1 MRAAVARL
9 IENGG
14 ILNQRAHWK
23 KLATGGW
30 IMNYLIKR
38 IVGMVSVSIVCLPVI
53 SAYAQEDT
61 GVLEEIIVTAQKRQQ
76 SLQDVPISVSVLSG
90 AKLEEANIEN
100 LDDLALYVPNFSKG
114 ESGAG
119 AIIQIRGI
127 GTGSNAGF
135 EQSVVMYMDDIAL
148 GRNPLAR
155 MPMMDLE
162 RVEVLRGPQNV
173 LFGKNSIAGAIS
185 LVTAKPTDEV
195 EGSISLRYEPDYGDT
210 EGTVVLSGPLSDS
223 IAGRLAVRYA
233 DYGGYY
239 YNSFLERDEEQRD
252 EMAVRGTLRWEGGD
266 NSELI
271 IKFENNTVDGKGEGH
286 ELIFGYDTLIP
297 DFAGLDYPGVVATL
311 QGLYNFGIFPPNPAF
326 PPPIDVG
333 NDEISMDRVRR
344 SAFDGYQELDL
355 NKVQVTYNQDFDNF
369 TFTSVTGYIEYE
381 EDRLAGGG
389 LSGIDISSVLTN
401 EEYEQ
406 ISQEFR
412 LTSTGDGPFQ
422 WIAGGYFQTWELSQ
436 LGTTFLDD
444 SNVPV
449 LLGLTLAP
457 GLEGIANL
465 QSYIDYDG
473 DSKTYAAFGQVSWS
487 MSDRAR
493 ITLGGRYTHEIKNGR
508 RFADVVN
515 STTGEFDIVQA
526 ILTSCIFGVDY
537 DTLGQASAFGFPLP
551 DCTFVNPAPPGY
563 YSTHDAM
570 GKRTEDAFTPS
581 LTLEFDV
588 GDDSLFY
595 VSASQGF
602 KAGGFDASA
611 VRESQLEYEEEEVL
625 AYELG
630 LKSSFAG
637 GRAQTNIAVFSSDY
651 DDLQSTT
658 FDGTAAFFT
667 GNAAEYQAHGVEFDG
682 RWRVTD
688 NLTLAGS
695 FAYIDGEFGGG
706 EVDSNRIPC
715 NVRFGQ
721 LNPGVICYREGRIP
735 GNTPEWSGTLI
746 ADLVLPITS
755 DVDFRATLDV
765 LYEDEYFTEPTKEV
779 ATIQDAYTK
788 FNLRLALE
796 GERWTLAVLG
806 KNLSDEDVLEF
817 SGAVPLS
824 GPDLFAS
831 TYYGYLQPPRTISA
845 QFDYRF

>member
-1 MRAAVARL
+1 MSHV
-9 IENGG
+9 
-14 ILNQRAHWK
+14 
-23 KLATGGW
+23 
-30 IMNYLIKR
+30 IKR
-38 IVGMVSVSIVCLPVI
+38 IAGMVLVSIVSLPFI

-61 GVLEEIIVTAQKRQQ
+61 GILEEIVVTAQKRQQ
-76 SLQDVPISVSVLSG
+76 SLQDVPISVSVVTG
-90 AKLEEANIEN
+90 DKIVEAGINN

-114 ESGAG
+114 ESGLG

-127 GTGSNAGF
+127 ATGANAGF
-135 EQSVVMYMDDIAL
+135 EQSVVMYMDDISL
-148 GRNPLAR
+148 GRGPLAR
-155 MPMMDLE
+155 MPLMDLE

-173 LFGKNSIAGAIS
+173 LFGKNSIGGAIS
-185 LVTAKPTDEV
+185 LITAKPTDEF
-195 EGSISLRYEPDYGDT
+195 EGNVSMRYEPEYGDT
-210 EGTVVLSGPLSDS
+210 EGTVVLSGPLSDT

-239 YNSFLERDEEQRD
+239 YNSFLERDEEQRE
-252 EMAVRGTLRWEGGD
+252 EMAVRGTLRWDAGD
-266 NSELI
+266 DAEVVF
-271 IKFENNTVDGKGEGH
+271 KFETNTVDSKGEGH

-311 QGLYNFGIFPPNPAF
+311 QGLYNFGIFPPNGNF
-326 PPPIDVG
+326 PPPVDVG
-333 NDEISMDRVRR
+333 NDEINMDRVRR
-344 SAFDGYQELDL
+344 SAFDGFQELDL
-355 NKVQVTYNQDFDNF
+355 NKFQVTYNQDFDDF

-389 LSGIDISSVLTN
+389 LSGIDITSILTN
-401 EEYEQ
+401 EKYEQ

-422 WIAGGYFQTWELSQ
+422 WIVGGYFQTWDLDQ
-436 LGTTFLDD
+436 IGTTFLDE

-449 LLGLTLAP
+449 LLGLTLVP
-457 GLEGIANL
+457 GLEDIANL
-465 QSYIDYDG
+465 QSFIDYDG
-473 DSKTYAAFGQVSWS
+473 DSTTYAGFGQFTWS

-493 ITLGGRYTHEIKNGR
+493 ITVGGRYTHEIKNGR

-515 STTGEFDIVQA
+515 STTGEFDISQA
-526 ILTSCIFGVDY
+526 ILTSCLFAVDY

-570 GKRTEDAFTPS
+570 DKRTEDAFTPS

-588 GDDSLFY
+588 GGSMFY

-602 KAGGFDASA
+602 KAGGFDATA
-611 VRESQLEYEEEEVL
+611 LREKNLEYEEEEVL
-625 AYELG
+625 GYELG

-651 DDLQSTT
+651 DDLQTTT
-658 FDGTAAFFT
+658 FDGTAGFFT
-667 GNAAEYQAHGVEFDG
+667 GNAGQYDAQGIEFDG

-688 NLTLAGS
+688 SLTLAGS
-695 FAYIDGEFGGG
+695 FAYIDAEFGGG
-706 EVDSNRIPC
+706 EVESNRIPC
-715 NVRFGQ
+715 NTRFGQ
-721 LNPGVICYREGRIP
+721 LNPGVPCYREGRIP
-735 GNTPEWSGTLI
+735 SNTPEWSGSLI
-746 ADLVLPITS
+746 ADLVLPVTG
-755 DVDFRATLDV
+755 DLDFRATLDV

-796 GERWTLAVLG
+796 GERWTFAVLG

-817 SGAVPLS
+817 SGEVPLS
-824 GPDLFAS
+824 GTDLFAS
-831 TYYGYLQPPRTISA
+831 TYYGYLQPPRTIAA